1 MSKISL
7 IIQREYLTRVRKKS
21 FIIMTI
27 LTPILMAAM
36 IFVPTY
42 MATKEDTQE
51 KIIAVLDKTNITDG
65 AIPQT
70 DYMKFEYIDD
80 AEIAKL
86 KENFEQSGYYAILYI
101 PENVLISNKVQLYS
115 NQQTTMGVNQHI
127 SNALKSFF
135 TQIKLK
141 NENVPLDIME
151 RIKTNIN
158 VDTIQWTSTGEEKE
172 GSAEIV
178 SVIGYISGFLMYM
191 FIFMFGAQVMRGVM
205 EEKTNRI
212 VEVIISSVKPFQLMM
227 GKVVG
232 VALVG
237 LTQFVIW
244 IVLIFGL
251 FYGAKS
257 VLLTDNGKTAT
268 SITQNLMSPDQSGM
282 NIGKTVD
289 PGQFQEMF
297 DDIAGKFETI
307 NFPLII
313 ACFIFFFIGGY
324 LLYAS
329 LYAAVGSAVDNETD
343 TQQFMLPIT
352 IPIILGLLV
361 MINAMQTPHSTI
373 SVVFSIIPFTS
384 PIVMMARVPYDVPYW
399 QLALSGGLLVLTFI
413 GTIWMAAKIYR
424 TGILMYGKKVNYAEL
439 WKWIRYKN

>member
-21 FIIMTI
+21 FIVMTI
-27 LTPILMAAM
+27 LTPILLAGM
-36 IFVPTY
+36 ILIPGY
-42 MATKEDTQE
+42 LATREDNQE
-51 KIIAVLDKTNITDG
+51 KVIAVVDNTHITEG

-70 DYMKFEYIDD
+70 EYLKFEYIDNPD
-80 AEIAKL
+80 IDKL
-86 KENFEQSGYYAILYI
+86 KQNFEQGGYYAILFI
-101 PENVLISNKVQLYS
+101 PDNVLSSSRVQLYS
-115 NQQTTMGVNQHI
+115 NQQTTMQVSEHI
-127 SNALKSFF
+127 SSALRGFF
-135 TQIKLK
+135 TQIKMK

-151 RIKTNIN
+151 RIKTSIS
-158 VDTIQWTSTGEEKE
+158 VDTIQWTSSGEEKK

-178 SVIGYISGFLMYM
+178 AVIGYISGFLMYM

-212 VEVIISSVKPFQLMM
+212 VEVIVSSVKPFQLMM

-232 VALVG
+232 IALVG
-237 LTQFVIW
+237 LTQFLIW
-244 IVLIFGL
+244 VLLTFGL
-251 FYGAKS
+251 FFGARGLLLNGNADRVTS
-257 VLLTDNGKTAT
+257 VAQSLMDSNTMAAAT
-268 SITQNLMSPDQSGM
+268 PVQTSE
-282 NIGKTVD
+282 
-289 PGQFQEMF
+289 FQKIF
-297 DDIAGKFETI
+297 DDIAVKFDSV

-329 LYAAVGSAVDNETD
+329 LFAAVGSAVDNDTD

-352 IPIILGLLV
+352 IPVVLGLFI
-361 MINAMQTPHSTI
+361 MINAMQTPDSTI
-373 SVVFSIIPFTS
+373 SVVFSIIPLTS
-384 PIVMMARVPYDVPYW
+384 PIVMMARVPYGVPAW
-399 QLALSGGLLVLTFI
+399 QLILSAVLLILTFM

>member
-27 LTPILMAAM
+27 LTPVLMASL

-42 MATKEDTQE
+42 LATKEDTQE
-51 KIIAVLDKTNITDG
+51 KIIAVLDKTNITEG

-70 DYMKFEYIDD
+70 DYMKFEYISDT
-80 AEIAKL
+80 EIETL
-86 KENFEQSGYYAILYI
+86 KKNFDRSGYYAILYI

-127 SNALKSFF
+127 SNALKTFF

-158 VDTIQWTSTGEEKE
+158 VDTIQWTSSGEEKE

-178 SVIGYISGFLMYM
+178 SMIGYISGFLMYM

-227 GKVVG
+227 GKVIG
-232 VALVG
+232 IAFVG

-244 IVLIFGL
+244 IVLLFGL

-257 VLLTDNGKTAT
+257 VLLADNGKAAT
-268 SITQNLMSPDQSGM
+268 SITQNLMNPDESGIQPA
-282 NIGKTVD
+282 NA
-289 PGQFQEMF
+289 GQYQKIF
-297 DDIAGKFETI
+297 DEITGKFETV

-361 MINAMQTPHSTI
+361 MINAMQTPNSAI

-384 PIVMMARVPYDVPYW
+384 PIVMMARVPYGVP
-399 QLALSGGLLVLTFI
+399 S
-413 GTIWMAAKIYR
+413 YR

>member
-27 LTPILMAAM
+27 LTPVLMASL
-36 IFVPTY
+36 IFGSSY
-42 MATKEDTQE
+42 LATKEDTQE
-51 KIIAVLDKTNITDG
+51 KIIAVLDKTNITEG

-80 AEIAKL
+80 TEIANL

-101 PENVLISNKVQLYS
+101 PENVLTSNKVQLYS
-115 NQQTTMGVNQHI
+115 NQQTTMGVNQHV

-141 NENVPLDIME
+141 NENVPIDIME

-178 SVIGYISGFLMYM
+178 SLIGYISGFLMYM

-227 GKVVG
+227 GKVIG

-237 LTQFVIW
+237 LTQFLIW

-257 VLLTDNGKTAT
+257 ILADNDKAAT
-268 SITQNLMSPDQSGM
+268 SITQNLMSPNQSGINM
-282 NIGKTVD
+282 GNTVD
-289 PGQFQEMF
+289 ATQYQKMF
-297 DDIAGKFETI
+297 NEITSKFETV

-313 ACFIFFFIGGY
+313 VCFIFFFIGGY

-361 MINAMQTPHSTI
+361 MINAMQTPNSAI
-373 SVVFSIIPFTS
+373 SVAFSIIPFTS
-384 PIVMMARVPYDVPYW
+384 PIVMMARVPYGVPYW
-399 QLALSGGLLVLTFI
+399 QLGLSAGLLVLTFL

>member
-27 LTPILMAAM
+27 LTPFLMASFL
-36 IFVPTY
+36 IVPTY
-42 MATKEDTQE
+42 LATKEDTQE

-70 DYMKFEYIDD
+70 DYLKFEYIDD
-80 AEIAKL
+80 TEIAKL

-101 PENVLISNKVQLYS
+101 PENILISNKVQLYS

-227 GKVVG
+227 GKVIG

-251 FYGAKS
+251 FYGAQL
-257 VLLTDNGKTAT
+257 VLADNDKAAP
-268 SITQNLMSPDQSGM
+268 SITQNLMNPNESGM
-282 NIGKTVD
+282 NIGNTVD
-289 PGQFQEMF
+289 ATQLQKMLDE
-297 DDIAGKFETI
+297 ITSKFETI

-313 ACFIFFFIGGY
+313 ICFIFFFIGGY

-384 PIVMMARVPYDVPYW
+384 PIVMMARVPYGVPYW
-399 QLALSGGLLVLTFI
+399 QLGLSAGLLVLTFL